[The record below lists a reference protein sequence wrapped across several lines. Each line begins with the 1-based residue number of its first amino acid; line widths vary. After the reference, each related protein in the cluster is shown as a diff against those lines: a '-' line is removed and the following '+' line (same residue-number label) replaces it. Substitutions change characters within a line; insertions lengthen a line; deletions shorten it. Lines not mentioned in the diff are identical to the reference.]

1 MRIKNWHT
9 TIFLICCFGLLFS
22 KCKKDHAPTDDFD
35 ADDNPNYTTDTSY
48 RTPLSKGI
56 NLSNWF
62 NDFSEPSQFSN
73 RFTDA
78 HFELLRQLGFTYVR
92 IPIGQFILFQR
103 NDPDVLNP
111 VNLQYVEAAVQKA
124 IDHGLAVTLN
134 YHTASDAFE
143 ATLPA
148 NTDNQNK
155 LARYWKAVA
164 GHFKKYAVNKIFF
177 EVYNEPHVAS
187 NGSLPASINGSWWAP
202 VQRKLI
208 NAIRSVTPDHFIIV
222 GGEGWNS
229 IDGLKSLA
237 PYKVNNI
244 IYNFHFYEPF
254 PFTHQGATWAGPPL
268 EKLRDVPYPST
279 PENVAPLIDTAT
291 DAQVIQ
297 YLTWYGD
304 DRWNK
309 QKLEADIQA
318 AVDWSTVN
326 HGAALICNEFGSY
339 KPFAPRESRLTLIN
353 DVRSILES
361 KHIGW
366 AMWEMDEG
374 FGFLEYPTDSRDSF
388 TVDDAV
394 IEALGLQ

>member
-9 TIFLICCFGLLFS
+9 TFFVFCCFGLLFS
-22 KCKKDHAPTDDFD
+22 DCKKHREPTDDF
-35 ADDNPNYTTDTSY
+35 ASEDNQNYTTDTSY

-62 NDFSEPSQFSN
+62 NDYSDPSQFAN

-78 HFELLRQLGFTYVR
+78 HFQLLKRLGFTYVR
-92 IPIGQFILFQR
+92 IPIGQFILFQP

-111 VNLQYVEAAVQKA
+111 FNLQHVDAAVQRA
-124 IDHGLAVTLN
+124 INHGLAVTLN
-134 YHTASDAFE
+134 YHPASDAFE
-143 ATLPA
+143 TTLPT
-148 NTDNQNK
+148 NTENQNK

-164 GHFKKYAVNKIFF
+164 DHFKKYPTDKMFF

-187 NGSLPASINGSWWAP
+187 NGSLPGTITGSWWAP
-202 VQRKLI
+202 VQRKLV

-229 IDGLKSLA
+229 IGGLKSLA

-244 IYNFHFYEPF
+244 IYNFHFYDPF
-254 PFTHQGATWAGPPL
+254 TFTHQGATWAGPPM
-268 EKLRDVPYPST
+268 EKLRDVPYPSS

-297 YLTWYGD
+297 YLTWYGN

-309 QKLEADIQA
+309 QKLATVIQEAKSWSDI
-318 AVDWSTVN
+318 N
-326 HGAALICNEFGSY
+326 HGAAIICNEFGSY
-339 KPFAPRESRLTLIN
+339 KPFAPRESRLMLIN
-353 DVRSILES
+353 DVRSILEAE
-361 KHIGW
+361 HIGW

-374 FGFLEYPTDSRDSF
+374 FGFLDYPTDHRDSF
-388 TVDDAV
+388 TVDDAI
-394 IEALGLQ
+394 IEALGLK

>member
-1 MRIKNWHT
+1 MKARSWHT
-9 TIFLICCFGLLFS
+9 TIIMICCFGLLFS
-22 KCKKDHAPTDDFD
+22 ECKKDHQPTDDFE
-35 ADDNPNYTTDTSY
+35 AEDNPNYTTDTSY
-48 RTPLSKGI
+48 KTPLSKGI

-62 NDFSEPSQFSN
+62 NDFSDPSQFSN

-78 HFELLRQLGFTYVR
+78 HFTLLKQLGFTYVR
-92 IPIGQFILFQR
+92 IPIGQFILFQQ
-103 NDPDVLNP
+103 NNPDVLNP
-111 VNLQYVEAAVQKA
+111 TNLQYVEAAVQNA

-134 YHTASDAFE
+134 YHTASDGFE
-143 ATLPA
+143 MTLPT
-148 NTDNQNK
+148 NTENQNK

-164 GHFKKYAVNKIFF
+164 NHFKKYPVDKMFF

-187 NGSLPASINGSWWAP
+187 NGSLSNSITKSWWAP
-202 VQRKLI
+202 AQRKLI

-229 IDGLKSLA
+229 IDGLQSLA

-244 IYNFHFYEPF
+244 VYNFHFYEPF
-254 PFTHQGATWAGPPL
+254 TFTHQGATWAGPPM
-268 EKLRDVPYPST
+268 EKLRGVPYPST

-291 DAQVIQ
+291 DDQVIQ
-297 YLTWYGD
+297 YLTWYGN

-309 QKLEADIQA
+309 EKLEAVVQL
-318 AVDWSTVN
+318 AVDWATSN

-353 DVRSILES
+353 DVRSILEA
-361 KHIGW
+361 KNIGW

-374 FGFLEYPTDSRDSF
+374 FGFIDYPTDSRESF
-388 TVDDAV
+388 TVDHEVLAS
-394 IEALGLQ
+394 LGLE